1 MSNNYVDDDFDSEDE
16 DSSPASLRRAANQA
30 KKLRREVDGLRRE
43 LAFAKAGLPMN
54 DPKMSYFIKGYDGDL
69 DAEAIKEAAEAAG
82 FLEIQQSQAAQEK
95 APEPQQIAQ
104 QALAGQDRVIAAAA
118 GAVAEDVT
126 EAAAFA
132 RMEQAMQEGGI
143 EALMDVARAYGM
155 PTAYDG

>member
-1 MSNNYVDDDFDSEDE
+1 MSSNYVDDDFDSEDE

-30 KKLRREVDGLRRE
+30 KKLRREVDSLRRE

-54 DPKMSYFIKGYDGDL
+54 DPKMAYFIKGYDGDL
-69 DAEAIKEAAEAAG
+69 DAEAIKEAAESAG
-82 FLEIQQSQAAQEK
+82 FLQVQQAEAPQEK
-95 APEPQQIAQ
+95 APEPQQVAQ

-126 EAAAFA
+126 ESAALS
-132 RMEQAMQEGGI
+132 RMESALAEGGMD
-143 EALMDVARAYGM
+143 AFMDVARAYGM

>member
-1 MSNNYVDDDFDSEDE
+1 MSSNYVDDDFDSEDE

-104 QALAGQDRVIAAAA
+104 QALAGQERVIAAAA

>member
-1 MSNNYVDDDFDSEDE
+1 MSSNYVDDDFDSEDE

-82 FLEIQQSQAAQEK
+82 FLELQQSQAAQEK

-143 EALMDVARAYGM
+143 EALMDVARAYGT

>member
-1 MSNNYVDDDFDSEDE
+1 MSSNYVDDDFDSEDE

-30 KKLRREVDGLRRE
+30 KKLRREVDSLRRE

-54 DPKMSYFIKGYDGDL
+54 DPKMAYFIKGYDGDL
-69 DAEAIKEAAEAAG
+69 DAEAIKEAAESAG
-82 FLEIQQSQAAQEK
+82 FLQVQQAEAPQEK
-95 APEPQQIAQ
+95 APEPQQVAQ

-126 EAAAFA
+126 EAAALS
-132 RMEQAMQEGGI
+132 RMESALAEGGMD
-143 EALMDVARAYGM
+143 AFMDVARAYGM